1 MYNATLTLTGIS
13 IVILVIVFACSPNV
27 SIKTAQYASNGQKLY
42 ATHCQNCH
50 GTKGEGLGTL
60 YPPLTDSEFL
70 SKNRSQLATIIKYG
84 MNDTIVISG
93 NTFVGPMPGIPSL
106 TDIDI
111 AYILSYVTTTFGN
124 ETEIFSEQEVR
135 NNLSVFQ

>member
-1 MYNATLTLTGIS
+1 
-13 IVILVIVFACSPNV
+13 
-27 SIKTAQYASNGQKLY
+27 
-42 ATHCQNCH
+42 
-50 GTKGEGLGTL
+50 
-60 YPPLTDSEFL
+60 
-70 SKNRSQLATIIKYG
+70 